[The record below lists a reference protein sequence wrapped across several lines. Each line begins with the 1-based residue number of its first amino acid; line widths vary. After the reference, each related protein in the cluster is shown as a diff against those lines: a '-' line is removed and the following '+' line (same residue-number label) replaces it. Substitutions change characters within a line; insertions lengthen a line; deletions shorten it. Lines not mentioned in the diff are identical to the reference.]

1 MTDKRD
7 GQAGRTILDIMRA
20 ATDAIPLDST
30 DPSADPSAMFRDFG
44 DNPPR
49 TPGPI
54 NIQRTS
60 GGLAF
65 QGIPTFFKA
74 PVALTPEDLV
84 AGGVDVAVMGASVD
98 QSVGMR
104 GTAWAPQALRTAE
117 TLIPWGTVLDAAHSV
132 AGDVDFTKILKLVD
146 YGDAPI
152 DPMSVERSIAPVHQ
166 MVSEISRAGAIP
178 IIIGGDHSLMYP
190 DVVAVTDVH
199 GKGEVGVIHFDAHFD
214 AVGSMFG
221 HVISNGSPV
230 RRLIEEGH
238 VHGRNFVQIGLQSF
252 KPSASEL
259 AWMRENEIRYHFMV
273 EIERDGWR
281 AVLDRA
287 LAEAMD
293 GPRKV
298 FISLDIDVLDLSVA
312 PGAGTPEPGG
322 MTVRELFPMLRA
334 IGVQHEVVGFELVEV
349 NPLLDQTY
357 RTRLTAIRIV
367 REVLTGIAMRRLGMT
382 DPLYEDQARL
392 EHGVRPGTPKR

>member
-1 MTDKRD
+1 MTDQPK
-7 GQAGRTILDIMRA
+7 GTGAPTIMETMQAA
-20 ATDAIPLDST
+20 HDAVPLDVT
-30 DPSADPSAMFRDFG
+30 DPSHDLMGMFRDPK
-44 DNPPR
+44 DNPAR
-49 TPGPI
+49 APGPI
-54 NIQRTS
+54 NIQRTV

-65 QGIPTFFKA
+65 QGIPTFFRA
-74 PVALTPEDLV
+74 PVALCPEDLV
-84 AGGVDVAVMGASVD
+84 AGGVDVAIMGASVD
-98 QSVGMR
+98 QSVGLR
-104 GTAWAPQALRTAE
+104 GTAWAPQAMRTAE
-117 TLIPWGTVLDAAHSV
+117 TLIPWGAVLEAGHPV
-132 AGDVDFTKILKLVD
+132 VGDVDFTRVLKLVD
-146 YGDAPI
+146 YGDAPV
-152 DPMSVERSIAPVHQ
+152 DPMSVERSIVPVHA
-166 MVSEISRAGAIP
+166 MVREIAQSGAIP
-178 IIIGGDHSLMYP
+178 VIIGGDHSLMYP

-221 HVISNGSPV
+221 HKISNGSVV

-252 KPSASEL
+252 KPSAGDL
-259 AWMRENEIRYHFMV
+259 AWMRENELRYHFMA

-281 AVLDRA
+281 SVLDRA
-287 LAEAMD
+287 LAEALD

-298 FISLDIDVLDLSVA
+298 FISLDIDVLDLAVA
-312 PGAGTPEPGG
+312 PGSGTPEPGG

-349 NPLLDQTY
+349 NPLLDQTF

-382 DPLYEDQARL
+382 DPQFEEPRL
-392 EHGVRPGTPKR
+392 LHHGVRPRG